1 MPGIAE
7 GVHFPEVAG
16 YIGVTRQR
24 PAQRAILDDADATA
38 EGKQRRAHFIGEKFV
53 QYIVLV
59 LGEIVQLGQFIHSF
73 AVDGDMQD
81 VFSLLLQVG
90 VVLGGFG
97 SGVYFFDLVGDLVHR
112 PKGVLNTL
120 LLGGIDN
127 DNIAVGV

>member
-1 MPGIAE
+1 M
-7 GVHFPEVAG
+7 
-16 YIGVTRQR
+16 
-24 PAQRAILDDADATA
+24 
-38 EGKQRRAHFIGEKFV
+38 

-73 AVDGDMQD
+73 AADGDVQNI
-81 VFSLLLQVG
+81 VGLLLRVG
-90 VVLGGFG
+90 VVLGGLG

>member
-1 MPGIAE
+1 MPSIAE
-7 GVHFPEVAG
+7 GIHFPEVAG

-24 PAQRAILDDADATA
+24 PAQLAIGNSNPAAQ
-38 EGKQRRAHFIGEKFV
+38 GKQAGTHFLGKQFV
-53 QYIVLV
+53 QYVFLV
-59 LGEIVQLGQFIHSF
+59 LGEIVQLSQFIHSF
-73 AVDGDMQD
+73 AADGDVQD
-81 VFSLLLQVG
+81 VFSLLLRVG

-97 SGVYFFDLVGDLVHR
+97 SYVHFFDLVGDLVHR